1 MINSK
6 ASQDYQVKYKNM
18 KKEYDEL
25 LEKNQND
32 LIKIKMREK
41 QLNVSFIFMQEK
53 IASYVKENQLLLEQI
68 KQLKDLIKKKGVT
81 SKSIQESSHADGQL
95 LQLRSDLLNKNQ

>member
-1 MINSK
+1 MQIRGVGQRPEIMYN
-6 ASQDYQVKYKNM
+6 NL

-41 QLNVSFIFMQEK
+41 QLNVTLLIFR
-53 IASYVKENQLLLEQI
+53 I
-68 KQLKDLIKKKGVT
+68 K
-81 SKSIQESSHADGQL
+81 
-95 LQLRSDLLNKNQ
+95 